1 MKYKKELKILY
12 VLFLIFSSYVIIILT
27 NIAFPILYRYL
38 MNLIYLLSPFIIGFF
53 FAFLLHTI
61 VDKIEE
67 QGINRLLSV
76 LLVFCT
82 FIILAVYL
90 ISSLIPIVFTQIS
103 ELEEQIPQIYRSM
116 ESFLN
121 DFWVR
126 FDFIP
131 EKYHFGMN
139 DIGNWT
145 MNNVLNINFSSK
157 HMSSLLESFNIIV
170 LTPIIIFYFLYDYN
184 HIKIKLKK
192 FLTRHKMKYI
202 YHFIKEADEEVGQYF
217 RGLILVMNLMAIFS
231 GLGFFLVGL
240 QYPMLFG
247 FIVGYTNAIP
257 IIGNYIGGIPAVIF
271 ALTKSWKLAILTLVV
286 IVVIQLVE
294 SNIVTPYVQSKSI
307 DCHPLLIL
315 LSFIIFGKYFG
326 ILGMIFAIPLL
337 AIIMLFIKYIRIFIR
352 LRRCRNKKRLLSD
365 TS

>member
-1 MKYKKELKILY
+1 MKYKKEFKIFY
-12 VLFLIFSSYVIIILT
+12 VLLLIFSIYVIIILS
-27 NIAFPILYRYL
+27 NMALPILYRYL
-38 MNLIYLLSPFIIGFF
+38 MSLIYLLSPFIIGFF

-82 FIILAVYL
+82 FIIIAAYL
-90 ISSLIPIVFTQIS
+90 ISSLIPIVFSQIS
-103 ELEEQIPQIYRSM
+103 DLEEQIPQIYRSV
-116 ESFLN
+116 ESFIN
-121 DFWVR
+121 DFWIR

-131 EKYHFGMN
+131 EKYHFGMD
-139 DIGNWT
+139 DIENWT
-145 MNNVLNINFSSK
+145 MNNLLNIRFSTA

-192 FLTRHKMKYI
+192 FLIRHKMRFI
-202 YHFIKEADEEVGQYF
+202 YHFIREADEEVGQYF
-217 RGLILVMNLMAIFS
+217 RGLILIMNLMAIVS
-231 GLGFFLVGL
+231 GIGFFFIGL

-257 IIGNYIGGIPAVIF
+257 IIGNYIGGVPAVIF
-271 ALTKSWKLAILTLVV
+271 ALTKSWKLAILTLVI
-286 IVVIQLVE
+286 IVVVQLVE

-315 LSFIIFGKYFG
+315 LAFIIFGKYFG

-337 AIIMLFIKYIRIFIR
+337 AIIMLFIKYIRIYLR
-352 LRRCRNKKRLLSD
+352 LRRCRN
-365 TS
+365 